1 MTASKLFKFVL
12 ASSLL
17 TLMPTLVQAAS
28 SSDYEEV
35 SYDDLVQELS
45 TKSKVATEA
54 PSVGVPKLSAGIG
67 YANTFTNIAANNKSY
82 NRYANG
88 IQLSLGSEL
97 FSPEYYTEGIFK
109 NYGSPNSGE
118 DFSIRELDLNLG
130 YKNTLQGIW
139 KYTVSTGI
147 SNRFLKFEDP
157 DNSVN
162 VDDTTPAFMVSTG
175 FMAQVHKR
183 LSFGGEV
190 SLRQSMISKTA
201 DKNSVDF
208 AFRITTS
215 L

>member
-1 MTASKLFKFVL
+1 MTASKLVKIVFASAFL
-12 ASSLL
+12 AL
-17 TLMPTLVQAAS
+17 TPTLVQAAS
-28 SSDYEEV
+28 SNYEEV

-45 TKSKVATEA
+45 TKTKNNSETVAA
-54 PSVGVPKLSAGIG
+54 PMPKLQAGIG
-67 YANTFTNIAANNKSY
+67 YTNTFTNIAAGGKSY

-88 IQLSLGSEL
+88 LQLSLGSEL
-97 FSPEYYTEGIFK
+97 FAPEFYTEGIFR

-118 DFSIRELDLNLG
+118 EFSIRELDMNLG
-130 YKNTLQGIW
+130 YKNSLQGIW
-139 KYTVSTGI
+139 KYTVSTGL

-157 DNSVN
+157 KNNVF
-162 VDDTTPAFMVSTG
+162 VDDTTPSFVVSSG
-175 FMAQVHKR
+175 FLAQVHKR

-190 SLRQSMISKTA
+190 SLRTSMISKTA